1 MPLCSKT
8 AFNFLGAMLS
18 NVPNDIRQ
26 SMRKY
31 YEDTMKR
38 YMSDLQAGVAAG
50 KEVGTAAG
58 QPDQAPSLSTPQQQ
72 PLSKGHA
79 LDLTS
84 SPVNKQDNVG
94 PAPALDLSK
103 PEGQQVCSSLTH
115 YLVDHVRIDILL
127 SNADNSILC
136 EFRLR
141 CDFTCD

>member
-1 MPLCSKT
+1 MRMSFGLWVDRYLLSITDIMSPLMCWS

-50 KEVGTAAG
+50 KEVGTAGG
-58 QPDQAPSLSTPQQQ
+58 QPDQVPSPSTPQQQ
-72 PLSKGHA
+72 PLPKGHA

-84 SPVNKQDNVG
+84 SPVNKQDNAT

-115 YLVDHVRIDILL
+115 YLVGHVSD
-127 SNADNSILC
+127 
-136 EFRLR
+136 
-141 CDFTCD
+141 

>member
-1 MPLCSKT
+1 
-8 AFNFLGAMLS
+8 
-18 NVPNDIRQ
+18 
-26 SMRKY
+26 
-31 YEDTMKR
+31 MKR

-84 SPVNKQDNVG
+84 SPVNKQENAT

-115 YLVDHVRIDILL
+115 YLRR
-127 SNADNSILC
+127 SC
-136 EFRLR
+136 E
-141 CDFTCD
+141 D